1 MNHLHKFKFRLYI
14 AADTQNSVRAT
25 ANLNAFCQEY
35 LENRHEIE
43 IVDVLRE
50 PKRAMADAIFMT
62 PTLVK
67 LVPVP
72 VRRMIGTLNQT
83 HLILETLGLE
93 ISPA

>member
-1 MNHLHKFKFRLYI
+1 MSRHPKFKFRLYI

-25 ANLNAFCQEY
+25 ANLNAFCREH
-35 LENRHEIE
+35 LVDRHEIE

-67 LVPVP
+67 LLPVP
-72 VRRMIGTLNQT
+72 IRRLIGTLSQPQ
-83 HLILETLGLE
+83 LLLETFGLE
-93 ISPA
+93 AAPA